1 MALSNT
7 AVPKYYG
14 MFRDAVIRG
23 EIPVCKEI
31 SMEMNRIDDLIANPG
46 VYYDDQ
52 AVEGW
57 IAYCESELTLTDGSD
72 LSLLDSFK
80 LWGEQI
86 FGWYYFVE
94 RSVYQPNPDGHG
106 GHYVRKNVK
115 KRLINKQ
122 YLIVARGAA
131 KSMYGSTL
139 QGYFL
144 NVDTST
150 THQITTAPTMKQA
163 EEVMSPLRTAI
174 TRSRG
179 PLFQFL
185 TEGSLQNTTG
195 SKANRTKLASTK
207 KGVENFLTGS
217 LLEVRPMSINKLQG
231 LQIKVATVDEW
242 LSGDIREDV
251 IGAIEQ
257 GASKVNDYIIVAISS
272 EGTVRNGSG
281 DTIKMELMDILNP
294 GAFIDSMLKHGEM
307 SDDEAIIYTGMPL
320 CLSHSAESKDEP
332 KEEEKK
338 KDSKEDKP
346 AEDKEEKKDDEE
358 TIADVIDSM
367 SEKQQNVMYA
377 LIAQALEG
385 EPEKESK
392 DDSDNKSESNKEDK
406 TMKHNVFDNDQQ
418 KKTEVLSH
426 ADQASIIS
434 MAKSN
439 SVGSL
444 RTAMDIYAEQNPDS
458 VLAHGIDG
466 IETLFPEYKDVRPGA
481 PELLTTD
488 QGWVNEVLKKVHKS
502 PISRIRTRQA
512 DLRNIEALRAKG
524 YKKGAQ
530 KGYVGNI
537 QLLHRTTDPQT
548 VYVKSKLDR
557 DDIIDIQDFDV
568 VQYLY
573 GIDRMNLNEELA
585 TAIMIGDG
593 REVGADGKIAEDKIR
608 PIWLDDELYT
618 IHADVDIAGMK
629 ATLQGTNTSANFGEN
644 YIYAEAVIQSLLY
657 AREKYKGSGTPDFY
671 CTPHL
676 VNVML
681 LARDLNGRRIYDKVS
696 DLAAALNVGQ
706 IITAEQFEGKT
717 RTTTDSKTK
726 KLLGLMVNLADYS
739 LGATK
744 GGEIT
749 HFTDFD
755 IDFNQEKSLLETR
768 CSGANTRV
776 MSAIALEEDVTAT
789 IGG

>member
-1 MALSNT
+1 MSRPFSVEDCDFSGWATRNDLRCSDGRVIRRDAFKGNDGIKVPLVWNHQHNDPRNVLGHAWLENRDEGVYTYGFFNDTEAGEVGKVLVKHGDICALSI
-7 AVPKYYG
+7 Y
-14 MFRDAVIRG
+14 
-23 EIPVCKEI
+23 
-31 SMEMNRIDDLIANPG
+31 ANQLQQNGPDVVHG
-46 VYYDDQ
+46 C
-52 AVEGW
+52 
-57 IAYCESELTLTDGSD
+57 ICEV
-72 LSLLDSFK
+72 SLVHK
-80 LWGEQI
+80 
-86 FGWYYFVE
+86 
-94 RSVYQPNPDGHG
+94 
-106 GHYVRKNVK
+106 
-115 KRLINKQ
+115 
-122 YLIVARGAA
+122 GA
-131 KSMYGSTL
+131 
-139 QGYFL
+139 
-144 NVDTST
+144 
-150 THQITTAPTMKQA
+150 
-163 EEVMSPLRTAI
+163 
-174 TRSRG
+174 
-179 PLFQFL
+179 
-185 TEGSLQNTTG
+185 
-195 SKANRTKLASTK
+195 
-207 KGVENFLTGS
+207 
-217 LLEVRPMSINKLQG
+217 
-231 LQIKVATVDEW
+231 
-242 LSGDIREDV
+242 
-251 IGAIEQ
+251 
-257 GASKVNDYIIVAISS
+257 
-272 EGTVRNGSG
+272 
-281 DTIKMELMDILNP
+281 NP
-294 GAFIDSMLKHGEM
+294 GAFIDSMLQHGEN
-307 SDDEAIIYTGMPL
+307 SEDEAIIYTGMPL
-320 CLSHSAESKDEP
+320 SLAHSDTSEKEDKKD
-332 KEEEKK
+332 EEEKK
-338 KDSKEDKP
+338 NTD
-346 AEDKEEKKDDEE
+346 AEDKKNEDEE
-358 TIADVIDSM
+358 TIADVVNSM

-377 LIAQALEG
+377 LVAEALES
-385 EPEKESK
+385 EPDNKKES
-392 DDSDNKSESNKEDK
+392 SETDKEDN
-406 TMKHNVFDNDQQ
+406 TMKHNVFDNEQQ

-481 PELLTTD
+481 PEMLTTD

-524 YKKGAQ
+524 YKKATQ
-530 KGYVGNI
+530 KGYTGNV
-537 QLLHRTTDPQT
+537 QLIHRTTDPQT

-585 TAIMIGDG
+585 TAIMISDG

-629 ATLQGTNTSANFGEN
+629 TTLQGTNTSANFGEN

-717 RTTTDSKTK
+717 RTTTDGKTK

-776 MSAIALEEDVTAT
+776 MSAIALEEDVTNRP
-789 IGG
+789 

>member
-1 MALSNT
+1 MSRPFSVEDCDFSGWATRNDLRCSDGRVIRRDAFKGNDGIKVPLVWNHQHNDPRNVLGHAWLENRDEGVYTYGFFNDTEAGEVGKVLVKHGDICALSI
-7 AVPKYYG
+7 Y
-14 MFRDAVIRG
+14 
-23 EIPVCKEI
+23 
-31 SMEMNRIDDLIANPG
+31 ANQLQQNGPDVVHG
-46 VYYDDQ
+46 C
-52 AVEGW
+52 
-57 IAYCESELTLTDGSD
+57 ICEV
-72 LSLLDSFK
+72 SLVHK
-80 LWGEQI
+80 
-86 FGWYYFVE
+86 
-94 RSVYQPNPDGHG
+94 
-106 GHYVRKNVK
+106 
-115 KRLINKQ
+115 
-122 YLIVARGAA
+122 GA
-131 KSMYGSTL
+131 
-139 QGYFL
+139 
-144 NVDTST
+144 
-150 THQITTAPTMKQA
+150 
-163 EEVMSPLRTAI
+163 
-174 TRSRG
+174 
-179 PLFQFL
+179 
-185 TEGSLQNTTG
+185 
-195 SKANRTKLASTK
+195 
-207 KGVENFLTGS
+207 
-217 LLEVRPMSINKLQG
+217 
-231 LQIKVATVDEW
+231 
-242 LSGDIREDV
+242 
-251 IGAIEQ
+251 
-257 GASKVNDYIIVAISS
+257 
-272 EGTVRNGSG
+272 
-281 DTIKMELMDILNP
+281 NP
-294 GAFIDSMLKHGEM
+294 GAFIDSMLQHGEN
-307 SDDEAIIYTGMPL
+307 SEDEAIIYTGMPL
-320 CLSHSAESKDEP
+320 SLAHSDTSEKEDKKD
-332 KEEEKK
+332 EEEKK
-338 KDSKEDKP
+338 NTD
-346 AEDKEEKKDDEE
+346 AEDKKNEDEE
-358 TIADVIDSM
+358 TIADVVKSM

-392 DDSDNKSESNKEDK
+392 DDSDNKSESNKEDN

-418 KKTEVLSH
+418 KTEVLSH

-481 PELLTTD
+481 PEMLTTD

-524 YKKGAQ
+524 YKKATQ
-530 KGYVGNI
+530 KGYTGNV
-537 QLLHRTTDPQT
+537 QLIHRTTDPQT

-629 ATLQGTNTSANFGEN
+629 TTLQGTNTSANFGEN

-717 RTTTDSKTK
+717 RTTTDGKTK

-776 MSAIALEEDVTAT
+776 MSAIALEEDVTKASGDGT
-789 IGG
+789 

>member
-1 MALSNT
+1 MSRPFSVEDCDFGGWATRNDLRCSDGRVIRRDAFKENDGIKVPLVWNHQHNDPRNVLGHAWLENRDEGVYAYGFFNDTEAGEVGKVLVKHGDICALSI
-7 AVPKYYG
+7 Y
-14 MFRDAVIRG
+14 
-23 EIPVCKEI
+23 
-31 SMEMNRIDDLIANPG
+31 ANQLQQNGPDVVHG
-46 VYYDDQ
+46 C
-52 AVEGW
+52 
-57 IAYCESELTLTDGSD
+57 ICEV
-72 LSLLDSFK
+72 SLVHK
-80 LWGEQI
+80 
-86 FGWYYFVE
+86 
-94 RSVYQPNPDGHG
+94 
-106 GHYVRKNVK
+106 
-115 KRLINKQ
+115 
-122 YLIVARGAA
+122 GA
-131 KSMYGSTL
+131 
-139 QGYFL
+139 
-144 NVDTST
+144 
-150 THQITTAPTMKQA
+150 
-163 EEVMSPLRTAI
+163 
-174 TRSRG
+174 
-179 PLFQFL
+179 
-185 TEGSLQNTTG
+185 
-195 SKANRTKLASTK
+195 
-207 KGVENFLTGS
+207 
-217 LLEVRPMSINKLQG
+217 
-231 LQIKVATVDEW
+231 
-242 LSGDIREDV
+242 
-251 IGAIEQ
+251 
-257 GASKVNDYIIVAISS
+257 
-272 EGTVRNGSG
+272 
-281 DTIKMELMDILNP
+281 NP
-294 GAFIDSMLKHGEM
+294 GAFIDSMLQHGEN
-307 SDDEAIIYTGMPL
+307 SEDEAIIYTGMPL
-320 CLSHSAESKDEP
+320 SLAHSDTSEKEDKKD
-332 KEEEKK
+332 EEEKK
-338 KDSKEDKP
+338 NTDAKDKKNED
-346 AEDKEEKKDDEE
+346 DE
-358 TIADVIDSM
+358 TIADVVKSM

-392 DDSDNKSESNKEDK
+392 DDSDNKSESNKEDN

-418 KKTEVLSH
+418 KTEVLSH

-466 IETLFPEYKDVRPGA
+466 IEALFPDYKDVRPGA
-481 PELLTTD
+481 PEMVTTD

-524 YKKGAQ
+524 YKKATQ
-530 KGYVGNI
+530 KGYVGNV
-537 QLLHRTTDPQT
+537 QLIHRTTDPQT

-573 GIDRMNLNEELA
+573 SIDRMNLNEELA

-618 IHADVDIAGMK
+618 IHADIDIAGMK
-629 ATLQGTNTSANFGEN
+629 TTLQGTNTSANFGEN

-706 IITAEQFEGKT
+706 IITVEQFEGKT

-776 MSAIALEEDVTAT
+776 MSAIALEEDVTRASGEGT
-789 IGG
+789 

>member
-1 MALSNT
+1 MSRPFSVEDCDFSGWATRNDLRCSDGRVIRRDAFKGNDGIKVPLVWNHQHNDPRNVLGHAWLENRDEGVYTYGFFNDTEAGEVGKVLVKHGDICALSI
-7 AVPKYYG
+7 Y
-14 MFRDAVIRG
+14 
-23 EIPVCKEI
+23 
-31 SMEMNRIDDLIANPG
+31 ANQLQQNGPDVVHG
-46 VYYDDQ
+46 C
-52 AVEGW
+52 
-57 IAYCESELTLTDGSD
+57 ICEV
-72 LSLLDSFK
+72 SLVHK
-80 LWGEQI
+80 
-86 FGWYYFVE
+86 
-94 RSVYQPNPDGHG
+94 
-106 GHYVRKNVK
+106 
-115 KRLINKQ
+115 
-122 YLIVARGAA
+122 GA
-131 KSMYGSTL
+131 
-139 QGYFL
+139 
-144 NVDTST
+144 
-150 THQITTAPTMKQA
+150 
-163 EEVMSPLRTAI
+163 
-174 TRSRG
+174 
-179 PLFQFL
+179 
-185 TEGSLQNTTG
+185 
-195 SKANRTKLASTK
+195 
-207 KGVENFLTGS
+207 
-217 LLEVRPMSINKLQG
+217 
-231 LQIKVATVDEW
+231 
-242 LSGDIREDV
+242 
-251 IGAIEQ
+251 
-257 GASKVNDYIIVAISS
+257 
-272 EGTVRNGSG
+272 
-281 DTIKMELMDILNP
+281 NP
-294 GAFIDSMLKHGEM
+294 GAFIDSMLQHGEN
-307 SDDEAIIYTGMPL
+307 SEDEAIIYTGMPL
-320 CLSHSAESKDEP
+320 SLAHSDTSEKEDKKD
-332 KEEEKK
+332 EEEKK
-338 KDSKEDKP
+338 NAD
-346 AEDKEEKKDDEE
+346 AEDKKNEDEE
-358 TIADVIDSM
+358 TIADVVNSM

-377 LIAQALEG
+377 LVAEALES
-385 EPEKESK
+385 ESEKESK
-392 DDSDNKSESNKEDK
+392 DDSNNKSEPNKEDN

-418 KKTEVLSH
+418 NSNEVLSH

-444 RTAMDIYAEQNPDS
+444 RTAMEIYAEQNPES
-458 VLAHGIDG
+458 VLAHGIDN
-466 IETLFPEYKDVRPGA
+466 IETLFPDYKDVRPGA
-481 PELLTTD
+481 PEMLTTD

-512 DLRNIEALRAKG
+512 DLRNIENLRAKG

-537 QLLHRTTDPQT
+537 QLIHRTTDPQT
-548 VYVKSKLDR
+548 VYVKSKIDR
-557 DDIIDIQDFDV
+557 DDLIDIQDFDV

-593 REVGADGKIAEDKIR
+593 REVGDNGKIAEDKIR

-629 ATLQGTNTSANFGEN
+629 TTLQGTNTSANFGEN

-717 RTTTDSKTK
+717 RTTTDGKTK

-776 MSAIALEEDVTAT
+776 MSAIALEEDVTKASGDGT
-789 IGG
+789 

>member
-1 MALSNT
+1 MSRPFSVEDCDFSGWATRNDLRCSDGRVIRRDAFKGNDGIKVPLVWNHQHNDPRNVLGHAWLENRDEGVYTYGFFNDTEAGEVGKVLVKHGDICALSI
-7 AVPKYYG
+7 Y
-14 MFRDAVIRG
+14 
-23 EIPVCKEI
+23 
-31 SMEMNRIDDLIANPG
+31 ANQLQQNGPDVVHG
-46 VYYDDQ
+46 C
-52 AVEGW
+52 
-57 IAYCESELTLTDGSD
+57 ICEV
-72 LSLLDSFK
+72 SLVHK
-80 LWGEQI
+80 
-86 FGWYYFVE
+86 
-94 RSVYQPNPDGHG
+94 
-106 GHYVRKNVK
+106 
-115 KRLINKQ
+115 
-122 YLIVARGAA
+122 GA
-131 KSMYGSTL
+131 
-139 QGYFL
+139 
-144 NVDTST
+144 
-150 THQITTAPTMKQA
+150 
-163 EEVMSPLRTAI
+163 
-174 TRSRG
+174 
-179 PLFQFL
+179 
-185 TEGSLQNTTG
+185 
-195 SKANRTKLASTK
+195 
-207 KGVENFLTGS
+207 
-217 LLEVRPMSINKLQG
+217 
-231 LQIKVATVDEW
+231 
-242 LSGDIREDV
+242 
-251 IGAIEQ
+251 
-257 GASKVNDYIIVAISS
+257 
-272 EGTVRNGSG
+272 
-281 DTIKMELMDILNP
+281 NP
-294 GAFIDSMLKHGEM
+294 GAFIDSMLQHGEN
-307 SDDEAIIYTGMPL
+307 SEDEAIIYTGMPL
-320 CLSHSAESKDEP
+320 SLAHSDTSEKEDKKD
-332 KEEEKK
+332 EEEKK
-338 KDSKEDKP
+338 NAD
-346 AEDKEEKKDDEE
+346 AEDKKNEDEE
-358 TIADVIDSM
+358 TIADVVNSM

-377 LIAQALEG
+377 LVAEALES
-385 EPEKESK
+385 EPDNKKES
-392 DDSDNKSESNKEDK
+392 SETDKEDN
-406 TMKHNVFDNDQQ
+406 TMKHNVFDNEQQ

-481 PELLTTD
+481 PEMLTTD

-524 YKKGAQ
+524 YKKATQ
-530 KGYVGNI
+530 KGYTGNV
-537 QLLHRTTDPQT
+537 QLIHRTTDPQT

-629 ATLQGTNTSANFGEN
+629 TTLQGTNTSANFGEN

-676 VNVML
+676 VNIML

-717 RTTTDSKTK
+717 RTTTDGKTK

-776 MSAIALEEDVTAT
+776 MSAIALEEDVTKASGDGT
-789 IGG
+789 

>member
-1 MALSNT
+1 VIRRDAFKGNDGIKVPLVWNHQHNDPRNVLGHAWLENRDEGVYTYGFFNDTEAGEVGKVLVKHGDICALSI
-7 AVPKYYG
+7 Y
-14 MFRDAVIRG
+14 
-23 EIPVCKEI
+23 
-31 SMEMNRIDDLIANPG
+31 ANQLQQNGPDVVHG
-46 VYYDDQ
+46 C
-52 AVEGW
+52 
-57 IAYCESELTLTDGSD
+57 ICEV
-72 LSLLDSFK
+72 SLVHK
-80 LWGEQI
+80 
-86 FGWYYFVE
+86 
-94 RSVYQPNPDGHG
+94 
-106 GHYVRKNVK
+106 
-115 KRLINKQ
+115 
-122 YLIVARGAA
+122 GA
-131 KSMYGSTL
+131 
-139 QGYFL
+139 
-144 NVDTST
+144 
-150 THQITTAPTMKQA
+150 
-163 EEVMSPLRTAI
+163 
-174 TRSRG
+174 
-179 PLFQFL
+179 
-185 TEGSLQNTTG
+185 
-195 SKANRTKLASTK
+195 
-207 KGVENFLTGS
+207 
-217 LLEVRPMSINKLQG
+217 
-231 LQIKVATVDEW
+231 
-242 LSGDIREDV
+242 
-251 IGAIEQ
+251 
-257 GASKVNDYIIVAISS
+257 
-272 EGTVRNGSG
+272 
-281 DTIKMELMDILNP
+281 NP
-294 GAFIDSMLKHGEM
+294 GAFIDSMLQHGEN
-307 SDDEAIIYTGMPL
+307 SEDEAIIYTGMPL
-320 CLSHSAESKDEP
+320 SLAHSDTSEKEDKKD
-332 KEEEKK
+332 EEEKK
-338 KDSKEDKP
+338 NTD
-346 AEDKEEKKDDEE
+346 AEDKKNEDEE
-358 TIADVIDSM
+358 TIADVVKSM

-392 DDSDNKSESNKEDK
+392 DDSDNKSESNKEDN

-418 KKTEVLSH
+418 KTEVLSH

-481 PELLTTD
+481 PEMLTTD

-524 YKKGAQ
+524 YKKATQ
-530 KGYVGNI
+530 KGYTGNV
-537 QLLHRTTDPQT
+537 QLIHRTTDPQT

-629 ATLQGTNTSANFGEN
+629 TTLQGTNTSANFGEN

-717 RTTTDSKTK
+717 RTTTDGKTK

-776 MSAIALEEDVTAT
+776 MSAIALEEDVTKASGDGT
-789 IGG
+789 